1 MDTRKR
7 DVDVAVIGS
16 CMIDMICYTP
26 RIPRPGETLHG
37 TSFEMGNGGKGAN
50 QCVAATKLGASTAL
64 VAVLGNDVF
73 GKKYHEHLRSE
84 GVNVDHVRL
93 TEDCHSGMA
102 QITVTETGEN
112 CIVIVAGS
120 NMLLSLDDVKKAR
133 DVLLNTKVVIFQLE
147 TPISTTL
154 EALKYLKTEGNC
166 TTILNAAPAVS
177 DLPESIFSLCDVFC
191 VNEIEAEQL
200 AGIKVENVESAGKAV
215 EYFKNLGSNVVII
228 TLGEKGI
235 VYQDRS
241 NKTVHLPVRKIN
253 PVDST
258 GAGDAFVGA
267 LAFYMARYPQMSFN
281 MQVERSAYVATESV
295 LKKGTQTS
303 YPQRSDLP
311 TELFL

>member
-1 MDTRKR
+1 MECRKK

-50 QCVAATKLGASTAL
+50 QCVAATNLGASTAL

-84 GVNVDHVRL
+84 
-93 TEDCHSGMA
+93 
-102 QITVTETGEN
+102 N

-120 NMLLSLDDVKKAR
+120 NMRLSLDDVRKAS

-147 TPISTTL
+147 TPVSTTV
-154 EALKYLKTEGNC
+154 EALKYLKAEGNC

-200 AGIKVENVESAGKAV
+200 SGMKVSDVMSAGKAV
-215 EYFKNLGSNVVII
+215 EYFKNVGCNIVII

-241 NKTVHLPVRKIN
+241 NETVHLPVRKIN

-267 LAFYMARYPQMSFN
+267 LAFFMAQYPQLSFKT
-281 MQVERSAYVATESV
+281 QVERSAYVATDSV

-303 YPQRSDLP
+303 YPRRSDLP
-311 TELFL
+311 TELFH